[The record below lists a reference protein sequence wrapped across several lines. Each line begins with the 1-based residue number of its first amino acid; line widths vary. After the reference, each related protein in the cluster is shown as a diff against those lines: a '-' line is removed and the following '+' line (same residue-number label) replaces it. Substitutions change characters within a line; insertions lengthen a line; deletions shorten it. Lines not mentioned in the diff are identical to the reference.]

1 MAEAFEELTGEVVEE
16 EVDEAIPDDV
26 AVSVEE
32 ALDDEDI
39 EALFED

>member
-1 MAEAFEELTGEVVEE
+1 MTEAFEALTGGTVEE
-16 EVDEAIPDDV
+16 EVDASSPEEV

-39 EALFED
+39 EALFDD

>member
-1 MAEAFEELTGEVVEE
+1 MTEAFEKLTGGTVEE
-16 EVDEAIPDDV
+16 EVDEAAPEDV

-39 EALFED
+39 EALFDD